1 MDVGVGVSEDEGV
14 CEAVIDGL
22 APSESVPVI
31 EPVTVP
37 VFVAE
42 LVIEREVVIVGVT
55 DGVLVIVKDEEGVC
69 DVDTVDVLV

>member
-1 MDVGVGVSEDEGV
+1 MGVLDEEGV

-22 APSESVPVI
+22 APTESVAVI

-42 LVIEREVVIVGVT
+42 LVIEREDVIVGVT
-55 DGVLVIVKDEEGVC
+55 VGVLVIVEDIEGV
-69 DVDTVDVLV
+69 